1 MNRRTLVLCPRLLFF
16 GLVFATTDDIVL
28 FVAITLMRS
37 PMKKITP
44 RQLTVI
50 GLLCAALIYI
60 LWTKS
65 LSPIP
70 AGFYTGNG
78 RIEATEIDIA
88 TKLAGR
94 IEQILADEG
103 DFVTKG
109 QPLAIMQTD
118 VLTAQFYEAEAQMH
132 AAIASVARAK
142 ANIVLRES
150 DRDAAMAVVKQ
161 RESELD
167 AGQRRLNRSSKLS
180 KTGAVAIQQFDD
192 DETSVAGAKAAVDTA
207 KAQVTVAEAA
217 LEAAKAET
225 AGAEANVKAAEATVG
240 RIQADITDST
250 LLAPC
255 DGRIQYRVSQPGEV
269 LPAGGKVLN
278 LVDLSDVYMT
288 FFLPSAEAG
297 RLSIGNE
304 ARIVL
309 DAAPEYPIPAQITFV
324 SSVAQFTPKTVETH
338 SEREKLM
345 FRIKAQ
351 INRDLLRHYIQYVK
365 TGLPGVAWVKA
376 SPDTEWPA
384 ELVLHQATKIPP
396 APVSDS
402 VAGSKA
408 DTPTATPA
416 IPEAKPLSHSDTIS
430 RPDANPDS
438 TPVPLEEYS
447 PASPSNSAP
456 KIDSPSPNPTGAE

>member
-1 MNRRTLVLCPRLLFF
+1 MSEASFLRFGVRNNRRHCF
-16 GLVFATTDDIVL
+16 

-37 PMKKITP
+37 PMKKISP
-44 RQLTVI
+44 RQLTLI
-50 GLLCAALIYI
+50 GLLCAALIYV

-70 AGFYTGNG
+70 DGFYTGNG

-109 QPLAIMQTD
+109 QPLAVMQTD

-150 DRDAAMAVVKQ
+150 DRDAAMAIVQQ

-192 DETSVAGAKAAVDTA
+192 DETFVAGAKAAVATA

-225 AGAEANVKAAEATVG
+225 AGAESNVKAAEATVG

-297 RLSIGNE
+297 RLRIGNE

-309 DAAPEYPIPAQITFV
+309 DAAPEYPIPAHITFV

-376 SPDTEWPA
+376 SSSVEWPA
-384 ELVLHQATKIPP
+384 ELVLHQATNIPP
-396 APVSDS
+396 APVSGA
-402 VAGSKA
+402 VAGP
-408 DTPTATPA
+408 DTSSPST
-416 IPEAKPLSHSDTIS
+416 
-430 RPDANPDS
+430 PDANLLSDPDAPSS
-438 TPVPLEEYS
+438 TNSSSGVSSSASPDTNADSKPVPLAEGS
-447 PASPSNSAP
+447 PASPSNGAP
-456 KIDSPSPNPTGAE
+456 IINSPSPNTTGAE